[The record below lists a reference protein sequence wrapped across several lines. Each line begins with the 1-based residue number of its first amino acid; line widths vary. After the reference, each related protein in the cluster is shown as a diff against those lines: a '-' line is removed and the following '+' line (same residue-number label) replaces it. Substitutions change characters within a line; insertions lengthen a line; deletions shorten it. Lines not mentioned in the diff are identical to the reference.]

1 MVSITVDR
9 LQRAPMQPQH
19 GGGAGPKLLQ
29 SPQQDAAALDG
40 ARGTQA
46 GQPGQAGQPA
56 ADNWG
61 AAVAPSVHGEDSE
74 TGDLALL
81 RVLHSLSASRDQ
93 ASQKAA
99 LYMVT
104 FALVTIQSP

>member
-1 MVSITVDR
+1 MWVSCAVLLTQASRQDMLEMVSITVDR

-19 GGGAGPKLLQ
+19 GTGAGPKLLQ

-40 ARGTQA
+40 AHGAQA
-46 GQPGQAGQPA
+46 GQLGQVGQPA
-56 ADNWG
+56 ADNGG

-81 RVLHSLSASRDQ
+81 CYTL
-93 ASQKAA
+93 
-99 LYMVT
+99 
-104 FALVTIQSP
+104 